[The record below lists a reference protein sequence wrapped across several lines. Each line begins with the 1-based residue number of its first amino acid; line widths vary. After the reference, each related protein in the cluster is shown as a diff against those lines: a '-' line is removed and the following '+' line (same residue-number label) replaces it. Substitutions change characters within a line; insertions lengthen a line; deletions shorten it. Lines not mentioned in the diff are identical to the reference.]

1 MFTPGVDSS
10 SRAIGGRWRGC
21 EGQEKRGLGI
31 WLPIAIGMNIAQ
43 ISSTD
48 WPRISSIDLLL
59 DLQVRHKEADGLI
72 NATVVSPHGSEM
84 FRVYQPAELV
94 RLYNEWLRNYTV
106 LHDTNLQRS
115 RSTGVTTDAEGEKAR
130 LLLDRLQEWLNQPEW
145 EPLHTLLEAL
155 PELPLRLRIT
165 PAGSQLARWPWEGL
179 PLHRPIWRLASSRP
193 TITPSQKRPVRKP
206 RLLVLLGQTAGRE
219 DTGQKPLDF
228 KQELCGLQRLNRQGG
243 LAIKILAA
251 NVNSRAELL
260 GQLRD
265 PLGWDGLLF
274 MGHSKADSRSG
285 GLGLADGSWLSGADL
300 AESLRQST
308 GGCPAFVVLNSC
320 SGLELA
326 EACITAGVEWAIAFR
341 ERVPDKAASF
351 ALLTLLEELQAHGD
365 LAMAVIQTRQAFK
378 AAPKTNIDPHQLAG
392 CHLLLSAVC
401 NDTAACLRLPL
412 TRKRQLLSR
421 LSRSTASQ
429 ALLAATTVFLG
440 LAMDLIPANPLST
453 WLLDGR
459 LEVQRLWRQ
468 GTGNLGPNGRAL
480 PLLLLRNNQLKADLG
495 VQPLIDR
502 LSSQALAEVL
512 RRAPNP
518 AVPVVAL
525 DVILDDPKPDPTALA
540 QTISRQQPRKV
551 FAGFPP
557 GASAVDGAGSAVPIK
572 LLQNSGLAAYA
583 IDVGTSGER
592 GSDNLQPVPLQL
604 TQSQVGSHSFA
615 AAVARSLAP
624 RLASPAL
631 PLHAV
636 IDWSIQ
642 WRALLTF
649 QRADGLSSLRA
660 PVLLVGSDGSQT
672 REPRDRDLFQTPR
685 ALAGELAGAKE
696 KESGEWV
703 TLQVKL
709 PGVVLQAV
717 LAQSMALGH
726 WLTPWATGP
735 TTALA
740 AGLGVLGGAAIPTRR
755 RRALVWVV
763 VSAIAVPLSLQA
775 AVTTKTLVP
784 LTLPLLAC
792 GATALAGIGRSPVR
806 GKRRGTTEGAWVA
819 SGVADRPG

>member
-1 MFTPGVDSS
+1 
-10 SRAIGGRWRGC
+10 
-21 EGQEKRGLGI
+21 
-31 WLPIAIGMNIAQ
+31 
-43 ISSTD
+43 
-48 WPRISSIDLLL
+48 
-59 DLQVRHKEADGLI
+59 
-72 NATVVSPHGSEM
+72 
-84 FRVYQPAELV
+84 
-94 RLYNEWLRNYTV
+94 
-106 LHDTNLQRS
+106 
-115 RSTGVTTDAEGEKAR
+115 
-130 LLLDRLQEWLNQPEW
+130 
-145 EPLHTLLEAL
+145 
-155 PELPLRLRIT
+155 
-165 PAGSQLARWPWEGL
+165 
-179 PLHRPIWRLASSRP
+179 
-193 TITPSQKRPVRKP
+193 VRKP

-219 DTGQKPLDF
+219 DTAQKPLDF
-228 KQELCGLQRLNRQGG
+228 KQELCGLQRLNRQGE

-260 GQLRD
+260 IQLRD

-274 MGHSKADSRSG
+274 MGHSKADTRSG
-285 GLGLADGSWLSGADL
+285 GLCLADGSWLSGADL
-300 AESLRQST
+300 AESLRQSA

-326 EACITAGVEWAIAFR
+326 EACITAGVDWVIAFR
-341 ERVPDKAASF
+341 ERVPEKAASF
-351 ALLTLLEELQAHGD
+351 ALRSLLGELQAHGD
-365 LAMAVIQTRQAFK
+365 LAMAVTQTRQAFK
-378 AAPKTNIDPHQLAG
+378 AAPKSNFDQHQLAG

-401 NDTAACLRLPL
+401 ADTAAPLCLPL
-412 TRKRQLLSR
+412 TRKRQFFSR
-421 LSRSTASQ
+421 LSRATGSQ
-429 ALLAATTVFLG
+429 ALIAAATVFLG
-440 LAMDLIPANPLST
+440 LGMDLIPANPLST

-459 LEVQRLWRQ
+459 LEAQRLWRQ
-468 GTGNLGPNGRAL
+468 GTGNLGPKGRAL
-480 PLLLLRNNQLKADLG
+480 PLLLLRNNQLKADFG
-495 VQPLIDR
+495 VQPLNDR
-502 LSSQALAEVL
+502 LSSQALTEVL

-525 DVILDDPKPDPTALA
+525 DVILDDPKPDPIALA
-540 QTISRQQPRKV
+540 QIISRQQPRKV

-557 GASAVDGAGSAVPIK
+557 GTSAVDGAGTALPIK
-572 LLQNSGLAAYA
+572 LLQNSGLTSYA

-604 TQSQVGSHSFA
+604 TQSQVGSHTFA

-642 WRALLTF
+642 WQALLTF

-672 REPRDRDLFQTPR
+672 REPRDRDLLQTPR
-685 ALAGELAGAKE
+685 ALAGALAGARE
-696 KESGEWV
+696 RESGEWG

-735 TTALA
+735 TSALA
-740 AGLGVLGGAAIPTRR
+740 TGLGVLGAAAIPSRR
-755 RRALVWVV
+755 RRALGWVV

-806 GKRRGTTEGAWVA
+806 GKRRGTTEGAWA
-819 SGVADRPG
+819 TSGAADRRG

>member
-1 MFTPGVDSS
+1 
-10 SRAIGGRWRGC
+10 
-21 EGQEKRGLGI
+21 
-31 WLPIAIGMNIAQ
+31 MNSAHV
-43 ISSTD
+43 SSTG
-48 WPRISSIDLLL
+48 WPSNSSIDLLL
-59 DLQVRHKEADGLI
+59 DLQGLHKEADGLI
-72 NATVVSPHGSEM
+72 NATVVSPLGSEV
-84 FRVYQPAELV
+84 FRVRQPTELA
-94 RLYNEWLRNYTV
+94 RLFNEWLRNYTV
-106 LHDTNLQRS
+106 LHDVNIQRN
-115 RSTGVTTDAEGEKAR
+115 RSTGVTADGESQKAR
-130 LLLDRLQEWLNQPEW
+130 LLLDRLQEWLNEPEW
-145 EPLHTLLEAL
+145 EPLQTLLQEL

-179 PLHRPIWRLASSRP
+179 PLHRPIWRLASIRP
-193 TITPSQKRPVRKP
+193 TITPPQKRPVRKP

-219 DTGQKPLDF
+219 DTEQITLDF
-228 KQELCGLQRLNRQGG
+228 KQELWHLERLNLQGG

-274 MGHSKADSRSG
+274 MGHSKADTRSG
-285 GLGLADGSWLSGADL
+285 GLCLADGSWLSGADL
-300 AESLRQST
+300 AESLRQSA

-351 ALLTLLEELQAHGD
+351 ALRSLLGELQAHGD
-365 LAMAVIQTRQAFK
+365 LAMAVTQTRQAFK
-378 AAPKTNIDPHQLAG
+378 AAPKSNFDQHQLAG

-401 NDTAACLRLPL
+401 ADTAAPLCLPL
-412 TRKRQLLSR
+412 TRKRHFFGR
-421 LSRSTASQ
+421 LSRATGSQ
-429 ALLAATTVFLG
+429 AFIAAATVFLG
-440 LAMDLIPANPLST
+440 LGMDLIPANPLST

-459 LEVQRLWRQ
+459 LEAQRLWRQ
-468 GTGNLGPNGRAL
+468 GTGNLGPKGRAL
-480 PLLLLRNNQLKADLG
+480 PLLLLRNNQLKADFG
-495 VQPLIDR
+495 VQPLNDR
-502 LSSQALAEVL
+502 LSSQALTEVL

-525 DVILDDPKPDPTALA
+525 DVILDDPKPDPIALA

-557 GASAVDGAGSAVPIK
+557 GTSAVDGAGTALPIK
-572 LLQNSGLAAYA
+572 LLQNSGLTAYA

-604 TQSQVGSHSFA
+604 TQSQVGSHTFA

-685 ALAGELAGAKE
+685 ALAGALAGARE
-696 KESGEWV
+696 RESGEWG

-735 TTALA
+735 TSALA
-740 AGLGVLGGAAIPTRR
+740 AGLGVLGAAAIPSRR
-755 RRALVWVV
+755 WRALGWLV

-806 GKRRGTTEGAWVA
+806 GKRRGTTEGAWA
-819 SGVADRPG
+819 TSGAADRRG

>member
-1 MFTPGVDSS
+1 
-10 SRAIGGRWRGC
+10 
-21 EGQEKRGLGI
+21 
-31 WLPIAIGMNIAQ
+31 MNSAHV
-43 ISSTD
+43 SSTG
-48 WPRISSIDLLL
+48 WPSNSSIDLLL
-59 DLQVRHKEADGLI
+59 DLQGLHKEADGLI
-72 NATVVSPHGSEM
+72 NATVVSPLGSEV
-84 FRVYQPAELV
+84 FRVRQPTELA
-94 RLYNEWLRNYTV
+94 RLFNEWLRNYTV
-106 LHDTNLQRS
+106 LHDVNIQRN
-115 RSTGVTTDAEGEKAR
+115 RSTGVTADGESQKAR
-130 LLLDRLQEWLNQPEW
+130 LLLDRLQEWLNEPEW
-145 EPLHTLLEAL
+145 EPLQTLLQEL

-179 PLHRPIWRLASSRP
+179 PLHRPIWRLASIRP
-193 TITPSQKRPVRKP
+193 TITPPQKRPVRKP

-219 DTGQKPLDF
+219 DTEQITLDF
-228 KQELCGLQRLNRQGG
+228 KQELWHLERLNLQGG

-274 MGHSKADSRSG
+274 MGHSKADTRSG
-285 GLGLADGSWLSGADL
+285 GLCLADGSWLSGADL
-300 AESLRQST
+300 AESLRQSA

-351 ALLTLLEELQAHGD
+351 ALRSLLGELQAHGD
-365 LAMAVIQTRQAFK
+365 LAMAVTQTRQAFK
-378 AAPKTNIDPHQLAG
+378 AAPKSNFDQHQLAG

-401 NDTAACLRLPL
+401 ADTAAPLCLPL
-412 TRKRQLLSR
+412 TRKRQFFSR
-421 LSRSTASQ
+421 LSRATGSQ
-429 ALLAATTVFLG
+429 ALIAAATVFLG
-440 LAMDLIPANPLST
+440 LGMDLIPANPLST

-459 LEVQRLWRQ
+459 LEAQRLWRQ
-468 GTGNLGPNGRAL
+468 GTGNLGPKGRAL
-480 PLLLLRNNQLKADLG
+480 PLLLLRNNQLKADFG
-495 VQPLIDR
+495 VQPLNDR
-502 LSSQALAEVL
+502 LSSQALTEVL

-525 DVILDDPKPDPTALA
+525 DVILDDPKPDPIALA

-557 GASAVDGAGSAVPIK
+557 GTSAVDGAGTALPIK
-572 LLQNSGLAAYA
+572 LLQNSGLTAYA

-604 TQSQVGSHSFA
+604 TQSQVGSHTFA

-685 ALAGELAGAKE
+685 ALAGALAGARE
-696 KESGEWV
+696 RESGEWG

-735 TTALA
+735 TSALA
-740 AGLGVLGGAAIPTRR
+740 AGLGVLGAAAIPSRR
-755 RRALVWVV
+755 WRALGWLV

-806 GKRRGTTEGAWVA
+806 GKRRGTTEGAWA
-819 SGVADRPG
+819 TSGAADRRG